1 MRIGDLDLAE
11 KSIEENLNIAPCDR
25 FAAMDEVRD
34 TPTIDHETLPIVR
47 ELREELQRV
56 TVERD
61 AAIEDIPKICKT
73 CKFGKSP
80 CDLCVFDPDGELN
93 WEWRGL
99 VAENAATESEVQTNG

>member
-1 MRIGDLDLAE
+1 MMRIGDLDLAE

-34 TPTIDHETLPIVR
+34 TPTIDPETLPIVR

-61 AAIEDIPKICKT
+61 AAVADCF
-73 CKFGKSP
+73 KFMDSK
-80 CDLCVFDPDGELN
+80 
-93 WEWRGL
+93 GL
-99 VAENAATESEVQTNG
+99 VSVLVKNEKGQKVSRAIWFFEYEGWIGLIRRK